1 MCEGCKDIIIQKKT
15 VIKQAAFKYKNDFVE
30 ANELISIINFKF
42 FNWKRKQ
49 EGPIN
54 VNNSFF
60 HRIAHNAAIDE
71 VREVDISIDSPEHKK
86 LVDEV
91 HFHDPSSF
99 LLLHKIMNDCSTEEK
114 DAITSVANQE
124 DPDEFAQRY
133 NITYAN
139 AVQRRRRA
147 LKKVRNRLFAK
158 ELEKSDA

>member
-60 HRIAHNAAIDE
+60 HRIAHNAIDE
-71 VREVDISIDSPEHKK
+71 VKEVDISIDSQGI
-86 LVDEV
+86 
-91 HFHDPSSF
+91 
-99 LLLHKIMNDCSTEEK
+99 KIW
-114 DAITSVANQE
+114 
-124 DPDEFAQRY
+124 
-133 NITYAN
+133 
-139 AVQRRRRA
+139 
-147 LKKVRNRLFAK
+147 
-158 ELEKSDA
+158 